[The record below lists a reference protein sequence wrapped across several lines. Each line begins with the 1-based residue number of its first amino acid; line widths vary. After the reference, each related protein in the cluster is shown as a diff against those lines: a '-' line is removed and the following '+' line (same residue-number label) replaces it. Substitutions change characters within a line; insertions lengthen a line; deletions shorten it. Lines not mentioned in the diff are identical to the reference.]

1 MVRARGVQVSS
12 AAAPT
17 VLGTAVVRAALLGL
31 LHQSHPG
38 LQKAQS
44 MGGEKEMG
52 GPQILHV
59 KPRNRQTT
67 PAWATPGPCGDKRA
81 IHSHRDRVKRV
92 SGLTPGAYEPH
103 KQSTPTAAEARSPI
117 SQPIRAVVPLLGLL
131 ATAQY

>member
-44 MGGEKEMG
+44 APAGVRPPPCAGRPGRDPCAPSAAAPAPGGCPPPAAQLFIAPGVTWG
-52 GPQILHV
+52 GGD
-59 KPRNRQTT
+59 RR
-67 PAWATPGPCGDKRA
+67 ATR
-81 IHSHRDRVKRV
+81 
-92 SGLTPGAYEPH
+92 L
-103 KQSTPTAAEARSPI
+103 TAAPAP
-117 SQPIRAVVPLLGLL
+117 A
-131 ATAQY
+131 A

>member
-44 MGGEKEMG
+44 
-52 GPQILHV
+52 
-59 KPRNRQTT
+59 
-67 PAWATPGPCGDKRA
+67 PGPHFVDQADLRLTE
-81 IHSHRDRVKRV
+81 IH
-92 SGLTPGAYEPH
+92 
-103 KQSTPTAAEARSPI
+103 
-117 SQPIRAVVPLLGLL
+117 QPLPPEGCD
-131 ATAQY
+131 

>member
-44 MGGEKEMG
+44 VWQLTIRPMSFPKYASKPQLRPKIEKPCITCG
-52 GPQILHV
+52 QI
-59 KPRNRQTT
+59 
-67 PAWATPGPCGDKRA
+67 DKEERA
-81 IHSHRDRVKRV
+81 ACV
-92 SGLTPGAYEPH
+92 
-103 KQSTPTAAEARSPI
+103 
-117 SQPIRAVVPLLGLL
+117 LLDSI
-131 ATAQY
+131 